1 MDEIKEAIINLKVE
15 SKILT
20 TLIDTILD
28 SCEIDYYGRDLR
40 IGSDSK
46 IITVIKTFY
55 PDEYNNRF
63 EALKEKNK
71 EEELA

>member
-28 SCEIDYYGRDLR
+28 SCKLDYYDNDLR
-40 IGSDSK
+40 IGSDNR
-46 IITVIKTFY
+46 ILTVVKTFY

-63 EALKEKNK
+63 KALKEKDK

>member
-28 SCEIDYYGRDLR
+28 SCEIDYYGKDLR

-55 PDEYNNRF
+55 PDEYDNRF
-63 EALKEKNK
+63 KALKEKDK
-71 EEELA
+71 EKELA